1 MIKFFKDLSEQSGN
15 LLWIPYCIC
24 GGAIVLAGVLF
35 YFLHCQK
42 VLRLLGEKNDGIQDK
57 REEHSV
63 KTLIPFFFTVFFQY
77 FASQSIETVFN
88 TQVNF

>member
-1 MIKFFKDLSEQSGN
+1 MPAGN

-63 KTLIPFFFTVFFQY
+63 KTLVPFFLTVFFQY

-88 TQVNF
+88 TQVLF